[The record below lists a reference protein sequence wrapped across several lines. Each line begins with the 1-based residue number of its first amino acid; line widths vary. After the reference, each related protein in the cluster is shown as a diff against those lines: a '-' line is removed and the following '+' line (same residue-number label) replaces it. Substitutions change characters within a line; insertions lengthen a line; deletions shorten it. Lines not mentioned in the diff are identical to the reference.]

1 MNTLEVFKR
10 YNLKDWKLINTIL
23 HKDLLNVP
31 DLMDVEFFNDFQTY
45 LQEKASHIGL
55 DISEHETWID
65 WLKNEIG

>member
-1 MNTLEVFKR
+1 MEIFKR
-10 YNLKDWKLINTIL
+10 YNLKDWKLIYTIL

-31 DLMDVEFFNDFQTY
+31 DLMDVEFFNNLQTY
-45 LQEKASHIGL
+45 LQAEASHIGL